1 MACVGG
7 SVLEGEAVCATN
19 ITEANAVTDALGGGR
34 EITVAIEEG
43 TTRSTSTETMIVI
56 PR

>member
-19 ITEANAVTDALGGGR
+19 ITEADAVTDALGGGR
-34 EITVAIEEG
+34 EIIVAIEEG